1 MRIAIFGK
9 SFDPIHSKEIAQ
21 LINGLITH
29 KHELLVFDEFA
40 DYLKSTIGF
49 ETENT
54 FSQHEDLSQTALM
67 ISIGG
72 DGTILNTITYI
83 RDFEIPVLGI
93 NTGRLGFLSTVNTN
107 EITEIVAAIDSGN
120 YECDERSV
128 LELAST
134 DNLFAPVNYALNE
147 MAIHKNDRSSMITIS
162 AYLNDVYLNSYWA
175 DGIIV
180 STATGSTAYSMSC
193 GGPIVLPGSQ
203 VLVITPI
210 APHNLNVRPIVVPD
224 KLTIRL
230 EVEGRDEQHL
240 VSLDSRSVSLD
251 NATSLQV
258 KKAPFK
264 MKLVRL
270 HDRSFVETIRTKLN
284 WGLDK
289 RN

>member
-1 MRIAIFGK
+1 MTIAIFGK
-9 SFDPIHSKEIAQ
+9 SFDPLHSKEISQ
-21 LINGLITH
+21 LINGLIAH
-29 KHELLVFDEFA
+29 NHELIVFNEFA
-40 DYLKSTIGF
+40 DYLKSTFDF
-49 ETENT
+49 ETSTT
-54 FSQHEDLSQTALM
+54 FSNHRELQNVKLM

-72 DGTILNTITYI
+72 DGTILNTLTYI
-83 RDFEIPVLGI
+83 RHFEIPVLGI
-93 NTGRLGFLSTVNTN
+93 NTGRLGFLSTVNTD
-107 EITEIVAAIDSGN
+107 EIADIIEAIDSGN
-120 YECDERSV
+120 YECEERSV
-128 LELAST
+128 LELSSPN
-134 DNLFAPVNYALNE
+134 NLFAPVNYALNE

-230 EVEGRDEQHL
+230 EVEGREEQHL
-240 VSLDSRSVSLD
+240 VSLDSRAVSLD
-251 NATSLQV
+251 SALPLEV

>member
-1 MRIAIFGK
+1 MTIAIFGK
-9 SFDPIHSKEIAQ
+9 SFDPLHSKEIAQ
-21 LINGLITH
+21 LINGLIAH
-29 KHELLVFDEFA
+29 KHELVVFDEFSE
-40 DYLKSTIGF
+40 YLKSTIGF
-49 ETENT
+49 AAENI
-54 FSQHEDLSQTALM
+54 FSEHEELKNVALM
-67 ISIGG
+67 ISVGG
-72 DGTILNTITYI
+72 DGTILNTLTYI
-83 RDFEIPVLGI
+83 RHFEIPVLGI

-107 EITEIVAAIDSGN
+107 EIPEIIEAIDSGN
-120 YECDERSV
+120 YECEERSV
-128 LELAST
+128 LELTSV
-134 DNLFAPVNYALNE
+134 DNLFSPVNYALNE

-162 AYLNDVYLNSYWA
+162 AYLNNVYLNSYWA

-230 EVEGRDEQHL
+230 EVEGREEQHL
-240 VSLDSRSVSLD
+240 VSLDSRAVSLD
-251 NATSLQV
+251 SAMPLEV

>member
-1 MRIAIFGK
+1 MTIAIFGK
-9 SFDPIHSKEIAQ
+9 SFDPLHSKEIAQ
-21 LINGLITH
+21 LINGLIAH
-29 KHELLVFDEFA
+29 KHELIVFDEFSE
-40 DYLKSTIGF
+40 YLKSTIGF
-49 ETENT
+49 ASENI
-54 FSQHEDLSQTALM
+54 FSEHEELKNVSLM
-67 ISIGG
+67 ISVGG
-72 DGTILNTITYI
+72 DGTILNTLTYI
-83 RDFEIPVLGI
+83 RHFEIPVLGI

-107 EITEIVAAIDSGN
+107 EIAEIIEAIDSGN
-120 YECDERSV
+120 YECEERSV
-128 LELAST
+128 LELTSA
-134 DNLFAPVNYALNE
+134 DNLFSPVNYALNE

-162 AYLNDVYLNSYWA
+162 TYLNDVYLNSYWA

-240 VSLDSRSVSLD
+240 VSLDSRSINLD
-251 NATSLQV
+251 SATPLEV

-270 HDRSFVETIRTKLN
+270 RDRSFVETIRTKLN

>member
-1 MRIAIFGK
+1 MTIAIFGK
-9 SFDPIHSKEIAQ
+9 SFDPVHSKEIAQ
-21 LINGLITH
+21 LINGLIAH
-29 KHELLVFDEFA
+29 KHELLVFNEFA
-40 DYLKSTIGF
+40 DYLKSTIDF
-49 ETENT
+49 VATNT
-54 FSQHEDLSQTALM
+54 FSEHEELHHAALM

-72 DGTILNTITYI
+72 DGTILNTLTFI
-83 RDFEIPVLGI
+83 RHFEIPVLGI
-93 NTGRLGFLSTVNTN
+93 NTGRLGFLSTVNTD
-107 EITEIVAAIDSGN
+107 EIAEIIEAIHSGN
-120 YECDERSV
+120 YECEERSV
-128 LELAST
+128 LELVSP
-134 DNLFAPVNYALNE
+134 DNLFSPVNYALNE

-240 VSLDSRSVSLD
+240 VSLDSRAVSLD
-251 NATSLQV
+251 SAMCLEV
-258 KKAPFK
+258 KKAPFI

-270 HDRSFVETIRTKLN
+270 RDRSFVETIRTKLN